1 MSMPDQEPGQKDL
14 GRIAELMKSLR
25 SGNKEAAGSW
35 WPPFTPSYAGW
46 RLAGSEASG
55 RRTRAGEDRPDREA
69 FLAIAA
75 HIRSACS
82 SIMHVLYTGAPK
94 QSIFQPSWI

>member
-1 MSMPDQEPGQKDL
+1 MNSPPTGWQV
-14 GRIAELMKSLR
+14 
-25 SGNKEAAGSW
+25 
-35 WPPFTPSYAGW
+35 WPFS
-46 RLAGSEASG
+46 SK
-55 RRTRAGEDRPDREA
+55 TRAIKTGEDRPDREA

-82 SIMHVLYTGAPK
+82 SIMHVLYTGTSK